1 MVFSCRVWG
10 AAAAA
15 PLPVGE
21 TGGSKGKKKLG
32 RFAAEKR
39 KVHSSAK
46 KNKKRHESR
55 FSDVK
60 AVIFL
65 ASRGAGAP

>member
-1 MVFSCRVWG
+1 MVISCRVWG

-46 KNKKRHESR
+46 KIQT
-55 FSDVK
+55 
-60 AVIFL
+60 A
-65 ASRGAGAP
+65 